1 MVVGIADDLELN
13 FLPPLQALLHQDLLG
28 EGESALGQLHERL
41 LVGTDAAALS
51 AEGVGR
57 TDHDGET
64 YLVGGLQR
72 IAHRLHGMALGG
84 LHGDFVQ
91 LLDEEVAVLRVHDGF
106 HGSAQHL
113 DAILLQDAF
122 LIQFRAT
129 VQGRLPAKGQQDAV
143 GTLLLDD
150 TLHEVRSNGEEIHLV
165 GNAFRGLNRCD
176 VGVDQHGAD
185 E

>member
-1 MVVGIADDLELN
+1 
-13 FLPPLQALLHQDLLG
+13 
-28 EGESALGQLHERL
+28 
-41 LVGTDAAALS
+41 
-51 AEGVGR
+51 
-57 TDHDGET
+57 
-64 YLVGGLQR
+64 
-72 IAHRLHGMALGG
+72 MALGG

-185 E
+185 ALFTQGLQRLRAGVVELAGLTDFQCARAQHEHFP